1 MKTLIPFPPLQ
12 KSLIIRKMLTPI
24 HAASSLLL
32 MVFLSSSFNA
42 EAIPPGISIDKK
54 SYPVT
59 GIDISQYVGPVDFK
73 QVKKNREEV
82 DFVYMRATLGTAKTD
97 TKFETYYTDAKEEE
111 LPVGVYHFFKFREGG
126 SAQANHFLKTIKG
139 KDFELPLV
147 LDVEEWGNRGQFNR
161 QTIITNIRAFIRTV
175 ERERNEKVILYSN
188 RNTYNKYLKGN
199 FPDAQIWICSFK
211 DPDSYNLS
219 WLFWQH
225 SHRGKVRGATGLVD
239 LNTFNGSK
247 EDWQAFLKDCE
258 NIKKENQ
265 KNRKRTAVR

>member
-82 DFVYMRATLGTAKTD
+82 DFVYMRATLGTSKTD
-97 TKFETYYTDAKEEE
+97 TKFETYYTDAKRRNCQ
-111 LPVGVYHFFKFREGG
+111 LV
-126 SAQANHFLKTIKG
+126 SITSSNSG
-139 KDFELPLV
+139 KVDLH
-147 LDVEEWGNRGQFNR
+147 R
-161 QTIITNIRAFIRTV
+161 QTTSLKRS
-175 ERERNEKVILYSN
+175 RERILSCHWYW
-188 RNTYNKYLKGN
+188 T
-199 FPDAQIWICSFK
+199 
-211 DPDSYNLS
+211 
-219 WLFWQH
+219 
-225 SHRGKVRGATGLVD
+225 
-239 LNTFNGSK
+239 
-247 EDWQAFLKDCE
+247 
-258 NIKKENQ
+258 
-265 KNRKRTAVR
+265 